1 MIALFDKN
9 RRNFFSFSFRSR
21 FPENPPVTFS
31 IPDWQLQ
38 PEKDKAAE
46 PINGDSNGDTNGT
59 EAKTNG
65 LENAN
70 DVNKQEQTT
79 DPDLVSNID

>member
-1 MIALFDKN
+1 LK
-9 RRNFFSFSFRSR
+9 
-21 FPENPPVTFS
+21 
-31 IPDWQLQ
+31 
-38 PEKDKAAE
+38 PEKDKAKE

-70 DVNKQEQTT
+70 DLNKQEQTT